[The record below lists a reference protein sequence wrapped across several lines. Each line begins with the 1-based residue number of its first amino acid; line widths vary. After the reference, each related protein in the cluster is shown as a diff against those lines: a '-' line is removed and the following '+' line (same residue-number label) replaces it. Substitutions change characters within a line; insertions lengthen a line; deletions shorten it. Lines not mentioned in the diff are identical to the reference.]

1 VDLFGSS
8 PFITQP
14 SYKSTELVTQ
24 HCIQI
29 SASVDLAQLSRFQ
42 EVAQ

>member
-8 PFITQP
+8 PFVTQP
-14 SYKSTELVTQ
+14 SYKSTELGTQ
-24 HCIQI
+24 HCTEI
-29 SASVDLAQLSRFQ
+29 SASIDLAQLSRFQ